1 MTDQEFNV
9 LSKRFRTLC
18 ETCIAPFTVMLAIA
32 DKSNPTPEGIIANG
46 TGSLINTGPGQFL
59 VTNNHV
65 YEAFQ
70 SRRAASPDIMLLM
83 SGTGGRRFLDISQ
96 IHVRGRDKDRDLAV
110 LDIPVPHV
118 FRQGKLFSTWDSWPP
133 RRPEEGMPAIIY
145 GYPGQG
151 RVPLGDSLGIRPN
164 TIGKYVA
171 SVSDRHFLLADVNSD
186 AEIGTPEKRD
196 TTYKPWR
203 NEWKCGI
210 CHDK

>member
-1 MTDQEFNV
+1 M
-9 LSKRFRTLC
+9 
-18 ETCIAPFTVMLAIA
+18 
-32 DKSNPTPEGIIANG
+32 
-46 TGSLINTGPGQFL
+46 
-59 VTNNHV
+59 TNNHV

-186 AEIGTPEKRD
+186 AEIGTPEGATPLTSLGGMSGSAVYVMISKKELVLAGFMYESSYSMSIIYATYADHINADGTIRD
-196 TTYKPWR
+196 FT
-203 NEWKCGI
+203 
-210 CHDK
+210 